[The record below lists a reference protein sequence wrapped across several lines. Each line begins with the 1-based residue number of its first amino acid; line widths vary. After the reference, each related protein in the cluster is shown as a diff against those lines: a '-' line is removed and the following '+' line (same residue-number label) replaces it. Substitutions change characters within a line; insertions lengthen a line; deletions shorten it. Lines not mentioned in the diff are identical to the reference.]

1 MLHAR
6 ISGWA
11 KALDQSAAVDC
22 VDHPTL
28 VRRLHH
34 AFGVTRRAL
43 DWLRSSYL
51 HARSS
56 FVRWHGF
63 SSSTSLGPLLSR
75 CTLRHCLKDFSRLVF
90 ITCMLG
96 LGLGR
101 VMVMLATCSN
111 VSWRSRMTLTLGNH
125 NPNPNLHF
133 GIEQIL

>member
-90 ITCMLG
+90 ITCML
-96 LGLGR
+96 R
-101 VMVMLATCSN
+101 VRVRACHGNASN
-111 VSWRSRMTLTLGNH
+111 VFVECQLAVQDDT
-125 NPNPNLHF
+125 NPR
-133 GIEQIL
+133 